1 MSERVPTSPDE
12 ARSLARVF
20 REEGAFV
27 LRTIRRLGATPS
39 DAEDLTQQV
48 FVVLHRRPEL
58 LESIARGPATRAVL
72 FGILRRVLADHRKAQ
87 RRARR
92 SDEVEVDAHVA
103 VPPAQER
110 SVRQSEARRQL
121 DAALARLDD
130 DKREVLVLYELE
142 ELSMPEV
149 ARVLG
154 VPVQTAYTRLHA
166 AREIMRKALSR
177 QQLAVGAP
185 SRGTP

>member
-1 MSERVPTSPDE
+1 MSERVPTSPAE

-58 LESIARGPATRAVL
+58 LERDAPVRAVL
-72 FGILRRVLADHRKAQ
+72 FGIVRRVLADHRKRQ

-92 SDEVEVDAHVA
+92 SEEIEVA

-110 SVRQSEARRQL
+110 AVRRSEARRRL
-121 DAALARLDD
+121 DDALSRLDD

-149 ARVLG
+149 AKLLEI
-154 VPVQTAYTRLHA
+154 PVQTAYTRLHA
-166 AREIMRKALSR
+166 AREIVRKALAR
-177 QQLAVGAP
+177 QELAVAAP
-185 SRGTP
+185 SRRTT

>member
-1 MSERVPTSPDE
+1 
-12 ARSLARVF
+12 
-20 REEGAFV
+20 
-27 LRTIRRLGATPS
+27 
-39 DAEDLTQQV
+39 
-48 FVVLHRRPEL
+48 
-58 LESIARGPATRAVL
+58 
-72 FGILRRVLADHRKAQ
+72 
-87 RRARR
+87 
-92 SDEVEVDAHVA
+92 
-103 VPPAQER
+103 
-110 SVRQSEARRQL
+110 VRQSEARRQL